1 MSKVLEVFFEH
12 VGWRCRFSLDVLP
25 LIAKHRV
32 ILRAPK
38 MAIER
43 AIDVFSHHTEATDDP
58 RITGLDDGRDP
69 FVAAVRATRMPMVIT
84 DPRQPDNPIVFVND
98 SFCRL
103 SGYERAE
110 ILGRN
115 CRFLQGPDTDPEAL
129 RLIREAVREKRSV
142 QVDLRNYRK
151 NGEPF
156 WNRLLLGPV
165 NGADGEPAYFFA
177 SQVDVTL
184 ERERMTG
191 LEIANAALI
200 AELADRVRAVEMGEA
215 RLLAA
220 TAAADLGI
228 WHLDLSTQELYASQH
243 CKLNFGRS
251 AHVPFSYQELLEA
264 VHPDDRQRMR
274 EAVAQTI
281 ETGDDYRIEYRIVRP
296 DGQLAWVRIQA
307 RLERSAE
314 GQPLQLA
321 GVSQD
326 VTQEIMGRRR
336 AELLQ
341 TLDREVYGV
350 HEDPNEIAYRAMEAL
365 GRVLDV
371 SRAGYGT
378 IDKRAETITIERDW
392 NAPGIRTLAGTLKF
406 REHGSYIDNLK
417 RGETVVFADA
427 RLDPRTCDYADALI
441 AINAQ
446 SAINMPVSEDGD
458 FVALLYLNH
467 ATARPWTTEE
477 LDLVR
482 EVAHRTRQAVER
494 RRAEQDLRDLAASL
508 ERQVQERTA
517 ELMKTEATLRQSQKM
532 EAVGQLTGGL
542 AHDFNNLLGAI
553 SGSLELLKRKT
564 QGDAT
569 IDRYVDIGQTATK
582 RAAALTHRL
591 LAFSRQQTL
600 EPKVI
605 SVNRLIGDFEVLIR
619 RTIGPEIS
627 LEAVT
632 GIDIWPVSVDPSQ
645 LENAVLNLCINARD
659 AMPDG
664 GRLVVETA
672 NRSLDEHTAGALQL
686 LPGQYVSV
694 CVSDNGTGMPADVIA
709 RAFDPFFTTKP
720 IGVGTG
726 LGLSMVYG
734 FTRQSGGHARI
745 YSEEGSGTNVCMY
758 LPRHHGEVDAAENN
772 ADQAQLPA
780 IKHAGETVLVVDDE
794 ASVRTLMAEVLS
806 ELGYRVLEAEDGPAA
821 IQILQANRFVKLLVT
836 DVGLPGGMN
845 GRQVA
850 DAARLLIQELQVL
863 FVTGYA
869 ENAAL
874 SHGHLPLGMQVL
886 TKPFELSA
894 FGQRVQTLVSATKTS
909 DAS

>member
-1 MSKVLEVFFEH
+1 
-12 VGWRCRFSLDVLP
+12 
-25 LIAKHRV
+25 
-32 ILRAPK
+32 
-38 MAIER
+38 
-43 AIDVFSHHTEATDDP
+43 
-58 RITGLDDGRDP
+58 
-69 FVAAVRATRMPMVIT
+69 
-84 DPRQPDNPIVFVND
+84 
-98 SFCRL
+98 
-103 SGYERAE
+103 
-110 ILGRN
+110 
-115 CRFLQGPDTDPEAL
+115 
-129 RLIREAVREKRSV
+129 
-142 QVDLRNYRK
+142 
-151 NGEPF
+151 
-156 WNRLLLGPV
+156 
-165 NGADGEPAYFFA
+165 
-177 SQVDVTL
+177 
-184 ERERMTG
+184 
-191 LEIANAALI
+191 
-200 AELADRVRAVEMGEA
+200 
-215 RLLAA
+215 
-220 TAAADLGI
+220 
-228 WHLDLSTQELYASQH
+228 
-243 CKLNFGRS
+243 
-251 AHVPFSYQELLEA
+251 
-264 VHPDDRQRMR
+264 
-274 EAVAQTI
+274 
-281 ETGDDYRIEYRIVRP
+281 
-296 DGQLAWVRIQA
+296 
-307 RLERSAE
+307 
-314 GQPLQLA
+314 
-321 GVSQD
+321 
-326 VTQEIMGRRR
+326 MGRRR

-341 TLDREVYGV
+341 TLDRDVYGA
-350 HEDPNEIAYRAMEAL
+350 HDDPNEIAYRAMEAL

-378 IDKRAETITIERDW
+378 IDKKAETITIERDW
-392 NAPGIRTLAGTLKF
+392 NAPGITTLAGTLKF

-427 RLDPRTCDYADALI
+427 RIDPRTCDYADTLI
-441 AINAQ
+441 AISAQ

-517 ELMKTEATLRQSQKM
+517 ELMKSEATLRQSQKM

-553 SGSLELLKRKT
+553 SGSLELLKRKV
-564 QGDAT
+564 QDDVT
-569 IDRYVDIGQTATK
+569 IGRYVDIGQTATK

-605 SVNRLIGDFEVLIR
+605 SVNRLITEFEVLIR
-619 RTIGPEIS
+619 RTLGPEIS
-627 LEAVT
+627 FEAVT

-645 LENAVLNLCINARD
+645 LENAILNLCINARD

-672 NRSLDEHTAGALQL
+672 NRSLDRHTASALQL
-686 LPGQYVSV
+686 VPGQYISVS
-694 CVSDNGTGMPADVIA
+694 VSDNGTGMPADVIA

-720 IGVGTG
+720 IGLGTG

-734 FTRQSGGHARI
+734 FARQSGGHARI

-758 LPRHHGEVDAAENN
+758 LPRHHGELDEAESLVN
-772 ADQAQLPA
+772 QAPSMV
-780 IKHAGETVLVVDDE
+780 ITDGGETVLVVDDE

-806 ELGYRVLEAEDGPAA
+806 GLGYRVLEAEDGPAA
-821 IQILQANRFVKLLVT
+821 IKILQANRFVKLLVT

-850 DAARLLIQELQVL
+850 DAARLLIHELRIL

-874 SHGHLPLGMQVL
+874 SHGHLPPGMQVL

-894 FGQRVQTLVSATKTS
+894 FGQRVQTLLSSIKA
-909 DAS
+909 

>member
-1 MSKVLEVFFEH
+1 
-12 VGWRCRFSLDVLP
+12 
-25 LIAKHRV
+25 
-32 ILRAPK
+32 
-38 MAIER
+38 
-43 AIDVFSHHTEATDDP
+43 
-58 RITGLDDGRDP
+58 
-69 FVAAVRATRMPMVIT
+69 MPMVIT

-129 RLIREAVREKRSV
+129 QAIREAVREKRSV

-177 SQVDVTL
+177 SQIDVTL
-184 ERERMTG
+184 ERERMAG

-228 WHLDLSTQELYASQH
+228 WHLDLATQVLYASQH

-251 AHVPFSYQELLEA
+251 ATAPFSYQELLDA
-264 VHPDDRQRMR
+264 VHPDDQERMR
-274 EAVAQTI
+274 QAVAQTI
-281 ETGDDYRIEYRIVRP
+281 ANGTDYRIEYRIVRP

-314 GQPLQLA
+314 GHPLQLA
-321 GVSQD
+321 GVSLD
-326 VTQEIMGRRR
+326 VTHEILSRRR

-350 HEDPNEIAYRAMEAL
+350 HEDPNEIAYLATEAL

-371 SRAGYGT
+371 SRVGYGT
-378 IDKRAETITIERDW
+378 IDKKAETITIERDW
-392 NAPGIRTLAGTLKF
+392 NAQGIHTLAGTLNF
-406 REHGSYIDNLK
+406 RDYGSYIDDLK
-417 RGETVVFADA
+417 CGKTVVFADA
-427 RLDPRTCDYADALI
+427 SLDSRTRDAADALI
-441 AINAQ
+441 AISAQ
-446 SAINMPVSEDGD
+446 SVVNIPVSEDGD

-477 LDLVR
+477 LDLIR

-517 ELMKTEATLRQSQKM
+517 ELMKAEATLRQSQKM

-553 SGSLELLKRKT
+553 SGSLELLKRKV
-564 QGDAT
+564 QGDTT
-569 IDRYVDIGQTATK
+569 IGRYVDIGQTATK

-600 EPKVI
+600 EPKVV
-605 SVNRLIGDFEVLIR
+605 SVNRLITDFEVLIR
-619 RTIGPEIS
+619 RTLGPEIS
-627 LEAVT
+627 FEAVT

-664 GRLVVETA
+664 GRIVVETA
-672 NRSLDEHTAGALQL
+672 NRSLDEQTASALQL
-686 LPGQYVSV
+686 IPGQFVSV

-720 IGVGTG
+720 IGLGTG

-734 FTRQSGGHARI
+734 FARQSGGHARI

-758 LPRHHGEVDAAENN
+758 LPRHFGELDAAEKN
-772 ADQAQLPA
+772 ATSTQSLE
-780 IKHAGETVLVVDDE
+780 ITELKETVLVVDDE
-794 ASVRTLMAEVLS
+794 AAVRSLMAEVLS
-806 ELGYRVLEAEDGPAA
+806 ELGYRVLEAEDGPTA
-821 IQILQANRFVKLLVT
+821 IRILQANRFVKLLVT

-850 DAARLLIQELQVL
+850 DAARLLIHELRIL

-874 SHGHLPLGMQVL
+874 SHGHLPPGMQVL

-894 FGQRVQTLVSATKTS
+894 FGQRVQTLVSSTRV
-909 DAS
+909 

>member
-1 MSKVLEVFFEH
+1 
-12 VGWRCRFSLDVLP
+12 
-25 LIAKHRV
+25 
-32 ILRAPK
+32 
-38 MAIER
+38 MASER
-43 AIDVFSHHTEATDDP
+43 TIDVFSHHTEATDDP
-58 RITGLDDGRDP
+58 RINGLDDGSDP

-115 CRFLQGPDTDPEAL
+115 CRFLQGPDTDREAL
-129 RLIREAVREKRSV
+129 REIREAVREKRSV
-142 QVDLRNYRK
+142 QIDLRNYRK

-156 WNRLLLGPV
+156 WNRLLLGPM

-191 LEIANAALI
+191 LENANAALI

-228 WHLDLSTQELYASQH
+228 WHLDLATQALYASRH

-251 AHVPFSYQELLEA
+251 ADAPFTYQELLDA

-274 EAVAQTI
+274 EAVARTI

-314 GQPLQLA
+314 GHPLQLA

-326 VTQEIMGRRR
+326 ITQEIMSRRR

-341 TLDREVYGV
+341 TLDREVYGI
-350 HEDPNEIAYRAMEAL
+350 HEDPNEIAYLAMEAL

-378 IDKRAETITIERDW
+378 IDKTAETITIERDW

-441 AINAQ
+441 AISAQ

-467 ATARPWTTEE
+467 ATARPWTMEE

-605 SVNRLIGDFEVLIR
+605 SVNRLIGDFEVLVR
-619 RTIGPEIS
+619 RTLGPEIAF
-627 LEAVT
+627 EAVT
-632 GIDIWPVSVDPSQ
+632 GIDVWPVSVDPGQ

-672 NRSLDEHTAGALQL
+672 NRSLDEHTADALQL

-734 FTRQSGGHARI
+734 FARQSGGHARI

-758 LPRHHGEVDAAENN
+758 LPRHHGEPDAAESN
-772 ADQAQLPA
+772 ASHAHLPA
-780 IKHAGETVLVVDDE
+780 ITDAGETVLVVDDE

-821 IQILQANRFVKLLVT
+821 IKILQANRFVKLLVT

-850 DAARLLIQELQVL
+850 DAARLLVRELQVL

-874 SHGHLPLGMQVL
+874 SHGHLPPGMQVL
-886 TKPFELSA
+886 TKPFVLSA
-894 FGQRVQTLVSATKTS
+894 FGQRVQTLVSSTKAS
-909 DAS
+909 DMQ